1 MIFQEKRPNRFGISS
16 ICDTTQALPLGLYM
30 WTWNVRGSR
39 VSLGERRPKAAL
51 IVLLLM
57 ISLLTVMLPSS
68 LVSADTG
75 QAAYAPNRSLS
86 PTDVPPAASQ
96 ADRVVVRLI
105 TEEKLGQLA
114 DGVTYDYWTFN
125 GTVPGPFIR
134 LRVNQTVEMHIINP
148 ANSTMTHSI
157 DSHAILGTGG
167 GGALSQTPPGQ
178 ESIFQFKALREGLFM
193 YHCATPDIPTH
204 IANGMYGLI
213 LVEPAG
219 GLPKVNKEFYIAQ
232 GEFYTTGPFG
242 QKGSQGFS
250 FQKAD
255 SETPDYVVFNGRTDS
270 MTGNRTLHVNVGDT
284 VRIFFL
290 NAGPNLDSSLHIIG
304 GMLDRVYSEGSIV
317 SPPLLNVQT
326 TLVPAGG
333 SVMVE
338 FTAEVPS
345 TLTIVDHSLFRIH
358 HGALGYIKV
367 AGQANPALF
376 SSIKNATITQ
386 SMNMSTATTEAVT
399 NSSSSATSNATTV
412 YIVNFAYSPADIT
425 VPVGTTVTWINQDS
439 VGHTVTEGDPNSPK
453 AANLR
458 MFDSSG
464 EATTGKVA
472 LMGAG
477 SSWSYTF
484 TTPGTYEY
492 YCIVHPYMIGHVTVT
507 SASASSSSTGQGY
520 SDLTNFTIT
529 VSGSDIVALGALGI
543 VVLVGLML
551 IFARTGG
558 KERDK
563 TPSVQPAAGQA

>member
-1 MIFQEKRPNRFGISS
+1 
-16 ICDTTQALPLGLYM
+16 
-30 WTWNVRGSR
+30 
-39 VSLGERRPKAAL
+39 
-51 IVLLLM
+51 
-57 ISLLTVMLPSS
+57 
-68 LVSADTG
+68 
-75 QAAYAPNRSLS
+75 
-86 PTDVPPAASQ
+86 
-96 ADRVVVRLI
+96 VVVTLV

-114 DGVTYDYWTFN
+114 DGATYDFWTFN

-134 LRVNQTVEMHIINP
+134 LHLNQTVEMHIINLS
-148 ANSTMTHSI
+148 NSTMTHSI

-167 GGALSQTPPGQ
+167 GGAYSQTPPGQ
-178 ESIFQFKALREGLFM
+178 ESVFQFKALRVGLFM

-213 LVEPAG
+213 LVEPPG

-242 QKGSQGFS
+242 QKGFQGFS

-255 SETPDYVVFNGRTDS
+255 AETPDYVIFNGRVDS
-270 MTGNRTLHVNVGDT
+270 MTGNRSLQVNVGDT

-304 GMLDRVYSEGSIV
+304 GMLDRVYAEGSLV

-367 AGQANPALF
+367 LGPANPAVF
-376 SSIKNATITQ
+376 SSIKNATITET
-386 SMNMSTATTEAVT
+386 MNMNTTTTESTT
-399 NSSSSATSNATTV
+399 NSSPSAASNATTV
-412 YIVNFAYSPADIT
+412 FIVNFAYSPADIT

-439 VGHTVTEGDPNSPK
+439 AGHSVTEGDPNSPK
-453 AANLR
+453 PANLR
-458 MFDSSG
+458 VFDSSG
-464 EATTGKVA
+464 QVVTGKVS
-472 LMGAG
+472 LMGPG
-477 SSWSYTF
+477 ESWSYTF

-492 YCIVHPYMIGHVTVT
+492 YCIVHPYMIGHITVT
-507 SASASSSSTGQGY
+507 SASGSGANTSKGSGY
-520 SDLTNFTIT
+520 GDLTNFTVT
-529 VSGSDIVALGALGI
+529 LGGRDIVGLGAAGI
-543 VVLVGLML
+543 IILVALML
-551 IFARTGG
+551 ILARPGRSGG
-558 KERDK
+558 
-563 TPSVQPAAGQA
+563 S